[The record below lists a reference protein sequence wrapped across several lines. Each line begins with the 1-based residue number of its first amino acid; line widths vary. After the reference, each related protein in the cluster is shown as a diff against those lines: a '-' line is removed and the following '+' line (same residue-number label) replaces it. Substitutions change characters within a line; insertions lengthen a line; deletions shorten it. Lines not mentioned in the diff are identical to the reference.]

1 MGPVPSSIRAIH
13 PASEDDLE
21 RLVDIH
27 TSAFPDPR
35 GRYAR
40 ARNFTRN
47 PLGDL
52 SDLHVLVE
60 GGALLAHGFLFPL
73 EAWVGGA
80 RVRVGGVATLG
91 VAPEARGRGL
101 ASALLEH
108 LHALALARGDAAT
121 LLYPYRQGFYARH
134 GYAPTSSYRRL
145 RFHPAAVP
153 WTCTH
158 AARAA
163 SGADRPALV
172 ACRHAAAASR
182 TGVLAR
188 TERAWDARLAEE
200 QRTWLVVEGAGG
212 VEGYVAWTLEQREEH
227 AETTLVVLEMAARTV
242 EAERSLWGLVGAQRD
257 QVAAVLADVA
267 AEDPIDLA
275 LVDAD
280 RSAFGD
286 AVVEHP
292 VGQLVSGPM
301 VRVLDPARALA
312 ARGWPADGTLRLAVG
327 DATLAVTAEG
337 GRADVTPTTHEPDVR
352 LDARALAA
360 VALGALRPS
369 AAARLGW
376 LAARDARALSAADA
390 LLGLPPYF
398 SSDPF

>member
-1 MGPVPSSIRAIH
+1 MCPAPSVIR
-13 PASEDDLE
+13 PACEDDLE
-21 RLVDIH
+21 RLIDIH

-40 ARNFTRN
+40 AGNFTRN

-60 GGALLAHGFLFPL
+60 GGAILAHGFLFPL
-73 EAWVGGA
+73 EAWIGGA
-80 RVRVGGVATLG
+80 RVRLGGVATLG

-101 ASALLEH
+101 ASRLLQH
-108 LHALALARGDAAT
+108 LHDVALARGDAAT

-153 WTCTH
+153 WPCAH

-163 SGADRPALV
+163 TGDDRPALA
-172 ACRHAAAASR
+172 ACREAAAASR

-212 VEGYVAWTLEQREEH
+212 VEGYVAWTLEQLEAH
-227 AETTLVVLEMAARTV
+227 AETTLVVLEMAARTAA
-242 EAERSLWGLVGAQRD
+242 AERSLWGLVGAQRD
-257 QVAAVLADVA
+257 QVATALADVA
-267 AEDPIDLA
+267 AGDPIDLA

-280 RSAFGD
+280 RAAFGD

-292 VGQLVSGPM
+292 VGQIVSGPM
-301 VRVLDPARALA
+301 VRALDPVRALG
-312 ARGWPADGTLRLAVG
+312 ARGWPSDGALRLGVG
-327 DATLAVTAEG
+327 DATLAIAARD
-337 GRADVTPTTHEPDVR
+337 GRADVTPATGEPDVR

-360 VALGALRPS
+360 VALGALRPTD
-369 AAARLGW
+369 AARLGW
-376 LAARDARALSAADA
+376 LAARDDRALATADA